1 MGATWET
8 QVQGVYTAEQLLGCP
23 TPPVTYHQLLSWK
36 NCCGGWSLN
45 LKADRCPRRSESDS
59 EPGGPPGSCLTL
71 APSTGVTSLCSSAC

>member
-23 TPPVTYHQLLSWK
+23 TPPVNCHQLLSWK

-45 LKADRCPRRSESDS
+45 LNGDR
-59 EPGGPPGSCLTL
+59 
-71 APSTGVTSLCSSAC
+71 